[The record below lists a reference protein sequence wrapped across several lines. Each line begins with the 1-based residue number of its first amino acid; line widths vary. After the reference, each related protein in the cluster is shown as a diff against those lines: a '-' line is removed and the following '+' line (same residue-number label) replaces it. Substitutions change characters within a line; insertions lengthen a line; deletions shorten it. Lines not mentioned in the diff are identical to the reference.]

1 MAFDTGISS
10 AVAQYVYT
18 QSNGA
23 VTEPIGGSYLQAY
36 CEFLGVTEPLN
47 ASWLIAL
54 CNHFS
59 ITEPLNGSWTIA
71 LSNYYGIVYPTGGT
85 WWMALANAPYINPT
99 PPFIWGLDTLTFGLE
114 TRVWNIGTPVAPTAD
129 FTSNTTSIFE
139 GDQVQF
145 TDTSTGLPT
154 SWNWSF
160 AGGTPLTS
168 TDQNPLIQY
177 DTAGLYSV
185 SLEAINGAGS
195 NTKTVPDYLTVTV
208 ETDLIWDT
216 TDTDWN
222 LEEVEWLVAIAPG
235 TPTFDQE
242 GDLLSSN
249 TPTLTGTA
257 DPTNGI
263 ILTVNGTTYNG
274 TTDGLG
280 VWSIDVTTGLPGA
293 AGAGQNYSVDIT
305 AKDAGTG
312 LETSIVGSVNILKT
326 TTTIT
331 FELRTEWSLYWYFA
345 GMQVEQEVTPGVWT
359 AIEWEGNPTWNNGST
374 YYKVQPLVSAGISS
388 GYQTQNVMSFR
399 PNDESGAGQNDPI
412 FRDII
417 LALGFNYRI
426 VAVNQ
431 GTPNT
436 PTNYGR
442 FNRYTVLNGA
452 TVILPQ
458 YDGEDVDWL
467 TGNVQQT
474 FTL

>member
-85 WWMALANAPYINPT
+85 WWMALAGAAYIPPY

-139 GDQVQF
+139 GQQVQF

-160 AGGTPLTS
+160 TGGTPVTS

-195 NTKTVPDYLTVTV
+195 NTKTVPDYLTVAV

-222 LEEVEWLVAIAPG
+222 LEEVEWLVAIAPS
-235 TPTFDQE
+235 TPTFDQQ
-242 GDLLSSN
+242 DQLVAANPL
-249 TPTLTGTA
+249 PTFTGTA
-257 DPTNGI
+257 DPNNGI
-263 ILTVNGTTYNG
+263 TFIIDGTTYNAVA
-274 TTDGLG
+274 DGVG
-280 VWSIDVTTGLPGA
+280 IWSIPTTVPIAGSPSPGTA
-293 AGAGQNYSVDIT
+293 TAVNIT
-305 AKDAGTG
+305 AKDVNNG
-312 LETSIVGSVNILKT
+312 LETSIVGNVDMLKT
-326 TTTIT
+326 TETIT

-399 PNDESGAGQNDPI
+399 STDAI
-412 FRDII
+412 YRDII
-417 LALGFNYRI
+417 LDLGFNYRI
-426 VAVNQ
+426 VAVNV